1 MRSAVWHVL
10 AQTVGS
16 FAGIINFQTPTA
28 VVQGAETDKAVERD
42 PANRPEPP
50 QQRGTAGAGL
60 LTRQLSSSVSND
72 SSRESSMGLGSA
84 PQPQFTHFLCVS
96 PDAPTNPVLYWVGNF
111 DAKNTRFLLE
121 GAHGPTKLDLGDVL
135 YAPNLMKDAKVQS
148 KAAWCAAQDGIQ
160 AAMHQGWGSNVYAF
174 NLRHC
179 AQVLDRQPLVPL
191 TEPWHQA

>member
-1 MRSAVWHVL
+1 
-10 AQTVGS
+10 
-16 FAGIINFQTPTA
+16 
-28 VVQGAETDKAVERD
+28 
-42 PANRPEPP
+42 
-50 QQRGTAGAGL
+50 
-60 LTRQLSSSVSND
+60 
-72 SSRESSMGLGSA
+72 MGLGSA

-160 AAMHQGWGSNVYAF
+160 AVMHQGLGSMCMRSVSGSVPRCRTGSLLCLS
-174 NLRHC
+174 LR
-179 AQVLDRQPLVPL
+179 VG
-191 TEPWHQA
+191 TEHWPARNSILSVWH